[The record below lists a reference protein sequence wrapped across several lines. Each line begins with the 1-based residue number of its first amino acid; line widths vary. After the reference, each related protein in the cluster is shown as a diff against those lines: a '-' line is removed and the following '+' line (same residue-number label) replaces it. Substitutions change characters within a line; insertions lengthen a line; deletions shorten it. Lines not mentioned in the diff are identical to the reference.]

1 MKLATVL
8 YGDDINP
15 SIGVLTP
22 DETHI
27 VLLEKAAYALD
38 YTAPYFFSDM
48 IAFLAGGPEAR
59 DKAREVTENT
69 LADPPPEVVVGLDA
83 VTLLSPVP
91 RPESIRDC
99 MAFEDHIIN
108 IIRRMGFK
116 KLAGLDRLIER
127 SLGRKRSL
135 AYRLNHAFYKQPLY
149 YKGNRFSVIG
159 HGQEVRFP
167 ENTQMRDYELE
178 FGIFLCRK
186 GRDIPV
192 ADAASYIGGYTIFN
206 DFSARDLQLA
216 EQKGRLGPAKGKD
229 FDTGNAL
236 GPVLVTP
243 EGIGDPYDL
252 AMEATVN
259 GEIWSRGS
267 SSDMHWRFD
276 EIIAHVSRS
285 ETVYPGEFIGSGT
298 CSGKQGCGCGLEMGR
313 FLKKGDEVALTVEN
327 IGTLTNR
334 LV

>member
-59 DKAREVTENT
+59 DKAREVTENI
-69 LADPPPEVVVGLDA
+69 LADPPPETVVGLDA

-108 IIRRMGFK
+108 IIRRVGFGR
-116 KLAGLDRLIER
+116 LAGLDRLIER
-127 SLGRKRSL
+127 TLGRKRSV
-135 AYRLNHAFYKQPLY
+135 AHRLNRAFHEQPLY
-149 YKGNRFSVIG
+149 YKGNRFSVVG
-159 HGQEVRFP
+159 HDQQVRMP
-167 ENTQMRDYELE
+167 DNTRMMDYELE
-178 FGIFLCRK
+178 FGIFLCRT
-186 GRDIPV
+186 GRDISI
-192 ADAASYIGGYTIFN
+192 ADAASFIGGYTIFN

-216 EQKGRLGPAKGKD
+216 EQRGRLGPAKGKD

-243 EGIGDPYDL
+243 EGIGDPYAL
-252 AMEATVN
+252 AMEASVN
-259 GEIWSRGS
+259 GEIWSRGNS
-267 SSDMHWRFD
+267 GDMSWRFE
-276 EIIAHVSRS
+276 EIIAHVSKS
-285 ETVYPGEFIGSGT
+285 ETIYPGEFIGSGT
-298 CSGKQGCGCGLEMGR
+298 CSGPQGCGCGLEMGR
-313 FLKKGDEVALTVEN
+313 FLKRGDVVALSVEK
-327 IGTLTNR
+327 IGTLSNT